1 MIKDAEDGKIDM
13 ILTKSISRFARNTVN
28 TLKYVRLLKAKNV
41 PILDFRSRQPFYSF
55 ELQDNKNT
63 KTYHESVRVRFEI
76 EKWLSITN

>member
-41 PILDFRSRQPFYSF
+41 PILDFRSRQAFYLF

-76 EKWLSITN
+76 EK